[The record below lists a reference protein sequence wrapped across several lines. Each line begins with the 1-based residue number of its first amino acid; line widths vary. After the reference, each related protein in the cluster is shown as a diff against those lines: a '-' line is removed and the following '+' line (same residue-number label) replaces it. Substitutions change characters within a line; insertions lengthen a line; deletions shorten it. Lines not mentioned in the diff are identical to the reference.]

1 MSGKEKINRPLI
13 KGASKNAQGKVKL
26 ITDQFAL
33 CSNLRVAIAQM
44 NSVVGDFRYN
54 QDCIQNCLKEA
65 TEFGADL
72 ILFPELALTGYPPED
87 LLLKKDFIEK
97 NKKILKNLASRVK
110 GIVAV
115 IGYVEKVKIN
125 LYNSAALIHGGKILG
140 NYRKMI
146 LPNYGVFDEKRYF
159 I

>member
-54 QDCIQNCLKEA
+54 QDCIQNCLEEA

-87 LLLKKDFIEK
+87 LLLKNDFIEK
-97 NKKILKNLASRVK
+97 NKKILKNLASRVQ

-115 IGYVEKVKIN
+115 IGYVEK
-125 LYNSAALIHGGKILG
+125 
-140 NYRKMI
+140 
-146 LPNYGVFDEKRYF
+146 
-159 I
+159 

>member
-1 MSGKEKINRPLI
+1 MSGKGKINRPLV
-13 KGASKNAQGKVKL
+13 KGPAKKAQGKVNL
-26 ITDQFAL
+26 IADQFAL
-33 CSNLRVAIAQM
+33 CSNLRVAIAQI

-87 LLLKKDFIEK
+87 LLLKNDFIEK
-97 NKKILKNLASRVK
+97 NKKILKNIASKVQ

-115 IGYVEKVKIN
+115 IGYVEKVKMN
-125 LYNSAALIHGGKILG
+125 LYNSAALISWGKGGWKLQK
-140 NYRKMI
+140 NDSSK
-146 LPNYGVFDEKRYF
+146 LWSF
-159 I
+159 